1 MLFFRYLYKRFD
13 FRLKEII
20 KLFFL
25 ISIFLPS
32 SILYAADFSL
42 EFDGSDDYVEVPL
55 HTSLNPSG
63 NFSVNAWVKTQQN
76 TDWQS
81 AITSRG
87 SHTGYKLYQQH
98 PTGGSGGTGR
108 AFAGWT
114 GSGSAWKQINSNE
127 LPNFGTWQMQ
137 TLTYDNATTTMKLYV
152 DGNEIDE
159 LNSGAFGANTTCVLR
174 IGAGASCGANPRYY
188 FKGHIDEVA
197 VWAATLSAD
206 AVAQLYNSGET
217 LYAGDDYGNYT
228 SSASLR
234 EYWTMDSLV
243 SNENNGTGSSTLFGE
258 KNNNDGTIYGAVWS
272 SDTPGTDPTLSS
284 TSPSDGATFVAKD
297 ANIVLNFSEIIKVGT
312 GNIVLRKTKDNS
324 IVQSFDVT
332 SDVTL
337 STNTQ
342 ITINPTA
349 DLEDNT
355 NYALQIDA
363 TAIVDISRNNFAG
376 IGSSDVTTYNFSTG
390 SGSPLDDKDVVGLIE
405 AQTEAPKKIVTRVTT
420 PIFNRLNWIRGY
432 SLDDELIAQKINF
445 KFNDPKLNELSELI
459 SQTIGTTQ
467 PEKNIKDNWLFWS
480 EGSVGI
486 GTVDATDKS
495 SKKDIDTNA
504 VTLGMDKKI
513 NQTTLHGF
521 TLTYTQENV
530 DVGNAGTSS
539 DIDSYSFSTYRT
551 INMNDNTYLE
561 GILGLS
567 KLDIKNVRRSGES
580 TLSGFRNG
588 KQLFGSLQYINS
600 FKKNNSDISPNIRL
614 DLSYTTLDEYDET
627 GTSPLKYGQQNI
639 ETMGLYTGFT
649 VNNEISKND
658 FILRP
663 IAGFEVGLDLSPN
676 SDASV
681 NYVSD
686 PNTKYTKSID
696 QADDKSYKG
705 KIGFDVLKKNGWSLM
720 TFYEIN
726 QTDNS
731 QSDTFYF
738 LTGYTRSSNQEYVMG
753 IRDENALISYKRKI
767 KGFDVNLGSNYN
779 LLSNIPDYGI
789 NFEVSSKF

>member
-1 MLFFRYLYKRFD
+1 MTG
-13 FRLKEII
+13 I
-20 KLFFL
+20 KLKKL
-25 ISIFLPS
+25 T
-32 SILYAADFSL
+32 L
-42 EFDGSDDYVEVPL
+42 E
-55 HTSLNPSG
+55 
-63 NFSVNAWVKTQQN
+63 
-76 TDWQS
+76 
-81 AITSRG
+81 
-87 SHTGYKLYQQH
+87 
-98 PTGGSGGTGR
+98 
-108 AFAGWT
+108 
-114 GSGSAWKQINSNE
+114 
-127 LPNFGTWQMQ
+127 
-137 TLTYDNATTTMKLYV
+137 
-152 DGNEIDE
+152 
-159 LNSGAFGANTTCVLR
+159 
-174 IGAGASCGANPRYY
+174 
-188 FKGHIDEVA
+188 
-197 VWAATLSAD
+197 
-206 AVAQLYNSGET
+206 
-217 LYAGDDYGNYT
+217 
-228 SSASLR
+228 
-234 EYWTMDSLV
+234 
-243 SNENNGTGSSTLFGE
+243 
-258 KNNNDGTIYGAVWS
+258 
-272 SDTPGTDPTLSS
+272 
-284 TSPSDGATFVAKD
+284 
-297 ANIVLNFSEIIKVGT
+297 
-312 GNIVLRKTKDNS
+312 
-324 IVQSFDVT
+324 
-332 SDVTL
+332 
-337 STNTQ
+337 
-342 ITINPTA
+342 
-349 DLEDNT
+349 
-355 NYALQIDA
+355 
-363 TAIVDISRNNFAG
+363 
-376 IGSSDVTTYNFSTG
+376 
-390 SGSPLDDKDVVGLIE
+390 
-405 AQTEAPKKIVTRVTT
+405 
-420 PIFNRLNWIRGY
+420 
-432 SLDDELIAQKINF
+432 
-445 KFNDPKLNELSELI
+445 FNDPKLNELSELI

-467 PEKNIKDNWLFWS
+467 PEKNITDNWLFWS

-551 INMNDNTYLE
+551 INMNDNIYLE

-567 KLDIKNVRRSGES
+567 KLDAKNVRRSGES

-588 KQLFGSLQYINS
+588 KQLFGSLQYVNS

-731 QSDTFYF
+731 Q
-738 LTGYTRSSNQEYVMG
+738 V
-753 IRDENALISYKRKI
+753 IRFI
-767 KGFDVNLGSNYN
+767 F
-779 LLSNIPDYGI
+779 
-789 NFEVSSKF
+789 